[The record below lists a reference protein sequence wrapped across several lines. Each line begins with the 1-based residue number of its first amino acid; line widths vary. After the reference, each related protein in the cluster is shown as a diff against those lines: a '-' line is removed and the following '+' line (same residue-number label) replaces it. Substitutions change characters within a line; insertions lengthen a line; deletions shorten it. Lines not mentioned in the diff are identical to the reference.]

1 MSYAARGLGQTLG
14 QAIRRL
20 ENQKYAVQCDRWAQ
34 IAGRPGLVS
43 GMRQAMLEAK
53 KVLRTNRDD
62 TCRIYAMPVKGWM
75 REGDEV
81 VALRLLPSGR
91 LDVRFNYGL
100 EGLGQAKIV
109 PGQISFQTLPE
120 GRFGFPS
127 LDPLVRAGLPIAPY
141 IEHGSWETGQPDIMR
156 YGLDPYRGI
165 MGLGQTYYS
174 RGVRGH
180 RPAGLGQTY
189 YTRGRR
195 DQRRSGA
202 ALGQLL
208 TSTVC
213 DPTSVSRA
221 FQDRL
226 TGALNAGSQAALVGG
241 AAAGVVGAVAGK
253 HSAVIGAVLGA
264 LVGWTANLVWTATHR
279 A

>member
-1 MSYAARGLGQTLG
+1 
-14 QAIRRL
+14 
-20 ENQKYAVQCDRWAQ
+20 
-34 IAGRPGLVS
+34 
-43 GMRQAMLEAK
+43 
-53 KVLRTNRDD
+53 
-62 TCRIYAMPVKGWM
+62 
-75 REGDEV
+75 
-81 VALRLLPSGR
+81 
-91 LDVRFNYGL
+91 
-100 EGLGQAKIV
+100 
-109 PGQISFQTLPE
+109 
-120 GRFGFPS
+120 
-127 LDPLVRAGLPIAPY
+127 
-141 IEHGSWETGQPDIMR
+141 
-156 YGLDPYRGI
+156 

-180 RPAGLGQTY
+180 RPVGLGQTY

-195 DQRRSGA
+195 SHRPIGLGCITGSPPLAPSLFDQRRSGA

-253 HSAVIGAVLGA
+253 RSAVIGAVLGA
-264 LVGWTANLVWTATHR
+264 VVGWTANLVWTATHR
-279 A
+279 AP

>member
-1 MSYAARGLGQTLG
+1 MSYAR
-14 QAIRRL
+14 
-20 ENQKYAVQCDRWAQ
+20 
-34 IAGRPGLVS
+34 
-43 GMRQAMLEAK
+43 
-53 KVLRTNRDD
+53 
-62 TCRIYAMPVKGWM
+62 
-75 REGDEV
+75 
-81 VALRLLPSGR
+81 
-91 LDVRFNYGL
+91 
-100 EGLGQAKIV
+100 GLGQAKIV

-120 GRFGFPS
+120 GRSGFPS

-165 MGLGQTYYS
+165 MGLGQVAYVRRRRE
-174 RGVRGH
+174 RG
-180 RPAGLGQTY
+180 GLGQI
-189 YTRGRR
+189 
-195 DQRRSGA
+195 
-202 ALGQLL
+202 L

-241 AAAGVVGAVAGK
+241 AVAGVVGALTGK
-253 HSAVIGAVLGA
+253 RSVVIGAVGGA
-264 LVGWTANLVWTATHR
+264 LIGWTANLVWTATHR